1 MKVPNKVRIGP
12 HRFDI
17 KFVNPLL
24 LEGEEVCGLS
34 DTQKCLLQIN
44 TFQTPSMQADTL
56 LHEIL
61 HMVHNIQLGLT
72 LTEDITIKEE
82 LLTTLTA
89 TSLCQV
95 FRDNP
100 KVINWIL
107 NSL

>member
-1 MKVPNKVRIGP
+1 MNPPSKVRIGP
-12 HRFDI
+12 HKFDI

-34 DTQKCLLQIN
+34 DDQKCLIQIN
-44 TFQTPSMQADTL
+44 TFQTLSMQADTL
-56 LHEIL
+56 LHEVL
-61 HMVHNIQLGLT
+61 HMVHHIQLGLA
-72 LTEDITIKEE
+72 LTEEVTIKEE

-95 FRDNP
+95 FKDNP

-107 NSL
+107 ESL